1 MSAGATVT
9 RKSRMYLHEIDMVR
23 VVTALSVIAV
33 HVVAFTAVYNS
44 TNLGVQLQN
53 GVVTALHFT
62 REVFIVLTAFVM
74 VHNYTQRPLKLSVF
88 WRRRGLGVVVPYVVW
103 SLFYVWFSYPR
114 QPAGA
119 WLHTALADILTGNA
133 SYQLYYILLTI
144 EFYIILPL
152 LLWFVVKYRNYPW
165 QVLSLSLVAQVGL
178 MYFDFHYL
186 ETNAFGASGLANWIN
201 DYSWRML
208 PAYQFYIFLGA
219 YGALYLHPLRDF
231 VQRHGKL
238 VVLSAVGG
246 IGLLW
251 VRYAKAIWFD
261 HQSIAY
267 ATQVFQPVMVVY
279 AATTTLFLYWLGV
292 TWATHPSE
300 KGKPYG
306 HSVAKL
312 LSDGSFGIYLIHAF
326 ILNDVLTHIG
336 PRLPSAWPAPLRVFS
351 VWFIVALITCTLC
364 SLMLYTPGFSRL
376 IGRPCQLPPDFGPWR
391 WARQRGSALKANFA
405 LLFDRRDDP
414 IPRRAALRGGRVN
427 TIDEIG
433 RGDD

>member
-23 VVTALSVIAV
+23 VITALSVIAV
-33 HVVAFTAVYNS
+33 HVVAFTAIYNT

-53 GVVTALHFT
+53 GAVVALHFT

-88 WRRRGLGVVVPYVVW
+88 WRRRGLGVVVPYIVW
-103 SLFYVWFSYPR
+103 SLFYVWFNYPR
-114 QPAGA
+114 HPAGA
-119 WLHTALADILTGNA
+119 WIHTALADIISGNA

-144 EFYIILPL
+144 EFYIVLPL
-152 LLWFVVKYRNYPW
+152 LLWFVVRYKRYPW
-165 QVLSLSLVAQVGL
+165 QVLSISFVLQMAL
-178 MYFDFHYL
+178 MYFDFNYL
-186 ETNAFGASGLANWIN
+186 ERGAFGSNSFANWFN

-208 PAYQFYIFLGA
+208 PAYQFYILLGA

-238 VVLSAVGG
+238 VVLAGVGG
-246 IGLLW
+246 VGLLW
-251 VRYAKAIWFD
+251 LRYAKAIWFD

-292 TWATHPSE
+292 IWATHPSK
-300 KGKPYG
+300 KGKPHG
-306 HSVAKL
+306 HPLAKL

-326 ILNDVLTHIG
+326 ILNDVLLHIG
-336 PRLPSAWPAPLRVFS
+336 PRLPVAWPAALRVFS

-364 SLMLYTPGFSRL
+364 SLMLYMPGFSRL

-391 WARQRGSALKANFA
+391 WVRQQGNALKSNMA
-405 LLFDRRDDP
+405 LAFDRHDDP
-414 IPRRAALRGGRVN
+414 TPSRAPVRSGVKTL
-427 TIDEIG
+427 DEIG